1 MFNSLW
7 LDIRLVDESDTDAS
21 LAVQADAAMAVDPLS
36 DDESDTEEEDLD
48 SDEE

>member
-1 MFNSLW
+1 MFHSLW

-21 LAVQADAAMAVDPLS
+21 LAAQADAAMVVDPPS
-36 DDESDTEEEDLD
+36 DDESDTDDEDLD